1 MAKFKPARA
10 ALAALGASC
19 LVLGIVTGCGSD
31 GDGSTTEASSAAVP
45 SDAFPGQAASGEPVQ
60 IGLIN
65 NEGGASISQ
74 PENREAAEA
83 ATKYVNDNYKGI
95 AGRPIELVVC
105 KEAEEPVSARDC
117 ANQMVEKKVAA
128 VIVTSSGFGNI
139 MAPIITGAK
148 IPYVTAVTGGATEGA
163 TDGAFVWSAGQN
175 TSQALANYA
184 KDQGMKS
191 VVAYAI
197 DVPAS
202 INALKMVG
210 EPAFK
215 AAGIDFKLV
224 PIPLG
229 TPDATPQVSAG
240 LSSNPDG
247 AIVFGESTVCTAVI
261 KSLATLGSNAKIM
274 SPQSC
279 AAPEVVSG
287 VGANALE
294 GMKVVSSADTA
305 SDAPESALFR
315 AIMAKYAPDT
325 STSGYAV
332 TGYQGALGLY
342 RAVAGLNGDV
352 TATTITNAIR
362 SAKNVVLPA
371 GDGIKFTCDGT
382 ALAGQPSVCSNEM
395 IMLTMK
401 DGTLADPVTVSVLP
415 QKGSE

>member
-1 MAKFKPARA
+1 MAIFKPARVAMA
-10 ALAALGASC
+10 AVGASC
-19 LVLGIVTGCGSD
+19 LVLGIVTGCGSSD
-31 GDGSTTEASSAAVP
+31 DSASDAGSSAAVP
-45 SDAFPGQAASGEPVQ
+45 SEAFPGQVASGESVK

-83 ATKYVNDNYKGI
+83 ATKYVNENYKGI

-105 KEAEEPVSARDC
+105 KSAEEPVSARDC

-148 IPYVTAVTGGATEGA
+148 IPYVTAVTGGATEGT
-163 TDGAFVWSAGQN
+163 TDGAFVWAAGQN

-184 KDQGMKS
+184 KGKGMKS

-202 INALKMVG
+202 INALKMIG

-215 AAGIDFKLV
+215 EAGVDFKLV

-261 KSLATLGSNAKIM
+261 KSLVTLGSNAEIM
-274 SPQSC
+274 TPQSC

-287 VGANALE
+287 VGASALE
-294 GMKVVSSADTA
+294 NMKVVSSADTS
-305 SDAPESALFR
+305 SDAPESALYR

-325 STSGYAV
+325 ATSGYAV

-342 RAVAGLNGDV
+342 RAVAGLTGDV
-352 TATTITNAIR
+352 TAATMTDAIR
-362 SAKNVVLPA
+362 SAKDVVLPA
-371 GDGIKFTCDGT
+371 GDGITFTCDGT

-401 DGTLADPVTVSVLP
+401 DGQLVDPTTVSALP
-415 QKGSE
+415 TTSG